1 MTETKE
7 ADAPTAG
14 PSAGRAA
21 GGTTATAA
29 EDVVLIDL
37 QDARPQT
44 DRQRPLPSVP
54 DLERWA
60 SEALAAGLAAGLAAE
75 LAAGPASARRTVP
88 KPAELTL
95 RIVGEE
101 ESTTLNRCYRD
112 RTGATNILSFP
123 FDLPPGLDALDPQA
137 AALGS
142 LLGDLIICA
151 PVVQREAHEQDK
163 TETAHWAHLV
173 VHGVLHLLG
182 FDHLTEAEASAMEAL
197 EIRILGALGFPSPYE
212 VIDDVHDERRR
223 I

>member
-7 ADAPTAG
+7 TEAPTAG
-14 PSAGRAA
+14 ATTGRAA
-21 GGTTATAA
+21 GGTTATTA
-29 EDVVLIDL
+29 EDVLLIDL

-60 SEALAAGLAAGLAAE
+60 SEALAVGLAAE
-75 LAAGPASARRTVP
+75 LAAGLAAARRTVP
-88 KPAELTL
+88 KPAELTI

-101 ESTTLNRCYRD
+101 ESAGLNRCYRD

-123 FDLPPGLDALDPQA
+123 FELPPGLDALDPQA

-151 PVVQREAHEQDK
+151 PVLQREAHEQDK

-182 FDHLTEAEASAMEAL
+182 FDHLTAAEASAMEAL